1 MAHKAPG
8 KHYRKG
14 ITLMDAVNKFN
25 TEEKAEAWFIESRW
39 PNGVGCPKC
48 GSLNVQPRPTR
59 KPQPF
64 RCRDCRKDFSVKTDT
79 LMHDSKIPLSKWA
92 IAIYLYSTNLKGVS
106 SMKLHRD
113 LGITQKSA
121 WHMAHR
127 IREAFDDATPT
138 FSGPVEVD
146 ETYIG
151 GKETNKH
158 ASKKLNQGR
167 GTVGKAAVVGIKD
180 RKTNQVRTEVVES
193 TNKATLQGFV
203 VEHTE
208 PSTKVYT
215 DESSSYSGLP
225 RRHESVRH
233 SVGEYVREQAHTNG
247 MESHWSMMKRGYQG
261 VYHWMSKKHLH
272 RYVSEFEGRHNSR
285 PLDTADQM
293 TTMVRGMDGK
303 RLAYQELVR

>member
-25 TEEKAEAWFIESRW
+25 TEEKAEAWFMEARW
-39 PNGVGCPKC
+39 PNGVACPKC
-48 GSLNVQPRPTR
+48 GSLNVQTRTTR

-79 LMHDSKIPLSKWA
+79 LMHDSKLPLSKWA

-127 IREAFDDATPT
+127 IREAFDDATLT

-167 GTVGKAAVVGIKD
+167 GTVGKTAVVGMKD
-180 RKTNQVRTEVVES
+180 RETNQVLTEVVDS
-193 TNKATLQGFV
+193 TSKATLHNFV
-203 VEHTE
+203 DERTDAD
-208 PSTKVYT
+208 TKVYT
-215 DESSSYSGLP
+215 DDHAGYRGLP
-225 RRHESVRH
+225 NHEAVQH
-233 SVGEYVREQAHTNG
+233 GVGEYVRGQAHTNG
-247 MESHWSMMKRGYQG
+247 IESFWSMLKRGYTG
-261 VYHWMSKKHLH
+261 TYHWMSPKHLH

-285 PLDTADQM
+285 PLDTIAQM
-293 TTMVRGMDGK
+293 ESVAHGMNGK
-303 RLAYQELVR
+303 RLQYQELVE